1 MLTIRPSQTTSVS
14 IAAPWDVVWSF
25 VSDPRQLPR
34 WAPGFAREIEADGE
48 HWVVRNDSGE
58 VPIRVPVDSAAG
70 TVEYLARGRELG
82 SYTRLLR
89 NGDGC
94 EYLFTLFL
102 NPDASPAAAEEQRA
116 VIVGELETVR
126 QICEAAVLNA
136 P

>member
-1 MLTIRPSQTTSVS
+1 MPTTRPAQTTSVS

-48 HWVVRNDSGE
+48 HWVVRNDAGD
-58 VPIRVPVDSAAG
+58 VPVRIAIDASAG
-70 TVEYLARGRELG
+70 TVDFLARDRERG
-82 SYTRLLR
+82 SYTRLVR

-102 NPDASPAAAEEQRA
+102 DPDPSPAAAEEQRA
-116 VIVGELETVR
+116 IIVAELETVR
-126 QICEAAVLNA
+126 QICEATAS